1 LKEELRN
8 YINKI
13 QKMPDELLDEFL
25 LYWHL
30 KKANK
35 KEAVTQINTVESYL
49 YFTTKGVQKAYY
61 ITEGEEYII
70 AFTRPYAFTCI
81 PESFLTQLPSNYC
94 FECITES
101 EFYRISYNDFFKFVE
116 NQREFETLLRKSLTN
131 ILGGV
136 VTRYHRLLAFSM
148 EDRFRNFM
156 KNSPELINLVPQKD
170 IANYLKMDPTN
181 FSKLINSVKL

>member
-1 LKEELRN
+1 MKEELRN

-13 QKMPDELLDEFL
+13 QKMPDELLDKFL

-70 AFTRPYAFTCI
+70 AFTHPYAFTCI

-101 EFYRISYNDFFKFVE
+101 EFYRISYHDFFKFVE
-116 NQREFETLLRKSLTN
+116 NHREFETLLRKSLTN